1 MRNLNFM
8 RKTTLLLI
16 LSVLVL
22 ASCSSVKT
30 TEKALNTGNYDK
42 AISLSIEKL
51 AKNKTKEKNQP
62 HVLMLQEAFRKAAD
76 RDLDRIS
83 FLEKEQNPENFETIY
98 TLYQRLKN
106 RQERIKPLLPLRIL
120 SSGRNAKF
128 KLVNYTDR
136 ILTAKEN
143 YAGYLY
149 ENGVALLNEGDR
161 NKINYRRAFDEL
173 RHLDKISPNYRDTR
187 NLIEE
192 AHAKGIDYVHVSVRN
207 RTEQI
212 IPRRLER
219 DLLAI
224 DTYGLNDLW
233 TQYHAKK
240 DRNIRYDFDLE
251 LDFRDIIISPEQ
263 VHEKEVIKE
272 RRIKDGFKYLRD
284 NSGNYVKDSLGNKI
298 KVDKFKRIRCTF
310 YQFTQFKS
318 SKVTG
323 VVKYIDNRT
332 NQLLQ
337 RFPIQSEFVFEH
349 IYADYDGDRRAL
361 DKSFI
366 DLLDETSVEFPSNE
380 QMVYD
385 TGTDLKQKLKHII
398 TRNKFRN

>member
-1 MRNLNFM
+1 M

-22 ASCSSVKT
+22 TSCSSVKT
-30 TEKALNTGNYDK
+30 TEKALNSGNYDK

-51 AKNKTKEKNQP
+51 AKNKAKEKNQP
-62 HVLMLQEAFRKAAD
+62 HVLMLQEAFRKATD

-173 RHLDKISPNYRDTR
+173 RHLNKISPNYRDTR

-207 RTEQI
+207 RTDQI

-233 TQYHAKK
+233 TQYHAKR

-272 RRIKDGFKYLRD
+272 RRIKDGFKYLKD
-284 NSGNYVKDSLGNKI
+284 NNGNYVKDSLGNKI
-298 KVDKFKRIRCTF
+298 KVDKFKRIRCKF

-366 DLLDETSVEFPSNE
+366 ELLDETSVEFPSNE

>member
-8 RKTTLLLI
+8 RKTTLLLV

-30 TEKALNTGNYDK
+30 TEKALNSGNYEK

-62 HVLMLQEAFRKAAD
+62 HVLMLQEAFRKATD

-98 TLYQRLKN
+98 TLYQRLNN

-128 KLVNYTDR
+128 KLVNYTDE
-136 ILTAKEN
+136 ILAAKEN

-149 ENGVALLNEGDR
+149 ENGVALLNEGYR

-173 RHLDKISPNYRDTR
+173 RHLDNISPNYRDTR

-207 RTEQI
+207 RTDQI
-212 IPRRLER
+212 IPKRLER

-251 LDFRDIIISPEQ
+251 LDFTDILISPEQ

-284 NSGNYVKDSLGNKI
+284 NNGNYVKDSLGNKI
-298 KVDKFKRIRCTF
+298 KVDKFKRIRCNF
-310 YQFTQFKS
+310 YKFTQFKS

-332 NQLLQ
+332 NQLLH
-337 RFPIQSEFVFEH
+337 RFPIQSEFIFEH

-366 DLLDETSVEFPSNE
+366 DLLDETSVAFPSNE

>member
-1 MRNLNFM
+1 M

-22 ASCSSVKT
+22 TSCSSVKT
-30 TEKALNTGNYDK
+30 TEKALNSGNYDK

-51 AKNKTKEKNQP
+51 AKNKAKEKNQP
-62 HVLMLQEAFRKAAD
+62 HVLMLQEAFRKATD

-128 KLVNYTDR
+128 KLVNYTNR

-233 TQYHAKK
+233 TQYHAKR

-272 RRIKDGFKYLRD
+272 RRIKDGFKYLKD
-284 NSGNYVKDSLGNKI
+284 NNGNYVKDSLGNKI
-298 KVDKFKRIRCTF
+298 KVDKFKRIRCKF

-366 DLLDETSVEFPSNE
+366 ELLDETSVEFPSNE

>member
-1 MRNLNFM
+1 M

-62 HVLMLQEAFRKAAD
+62 HVLMLQEAFRKATD

-98 TLYQRLKN
+98 TLYQRLNN

-128 KLVNYTDR
+128 KLVNYTDE
-136 ILTAKEN
+136 ILAAKEN

-149 ENGVALLNEGDR
+149 ENGVALLNEGYR

-173 RHLDKISPNYRDTR
+173 RHLDNISPNYRDTR

-207 RTEQI
+207 RTDQI
-212 IPRRLER
+212 IPKRLER

-251 LDFRDIIISPEQ
+251 LDFTDILISPEQ

-284 NSGNYVKDSLGNKI
+284 NNGNYVKDSLGNKI
-298 KVDKFKRIRCTF
+298 KVDKFKRIRCNF
-310 YQFTQFKS
+310 YKFTQFKS

-332 NQLLQ
+332 NQLLH
-337 RFPIQSEFVFEH
+337 RFPIQSEFIFEH

-366 DLLDETSVEFPSNE
+366 DLLDETSVAFPSNE

>member
-1 MRNLNFM
+1 M

-16 LSVLVL
+16 LSVLVFT
-22 ASCSSVKT
+22 SCSSVKT
-30 TEKALNTGNYDK
+30 TEKALNSGNYDK

-51 AKNKTKEKNQP
+51 AKNKAKEKNQP
-62 HVLMLQEAFRKAAD
+62 HVLMLQEAFRKATD

-173 RHLDKISPNYRDTR
+173 RHLNKISPNYRDTR

-207 RTEQI
+207 RTDQI

-233 TQYHAKK
+233 TQYHAKR

-272 RRIKDGFKYLRD
+272 RRIKDGFKYLKD
-284 NSGNYVKDSLGNKI
+284 NNGNYVKDSLGNKI
-298 KVDKFKRIRCTF
+298 KVDKFKRIRCKF

-361 DKSFI
+361 DKSFVE
-366 DLLDETSVEFPSNE
+366 LLDETSVEFPSNE

>member
-1 MRNLNFM
+1 M

-62 HVLMLQEAFRKAAD
+62 HVLMLQEAFRKATD

-98 TLYQRLKN
+98 TLYQRLNN

-128 KLVNYTDR
+128 KLVNYSDR
-136 ILTAKEN
+136 ILAAKEN

-207 RTEQI
+207 RTDQI

-251 LDFRDIIISPEQ
+251 LDFRDIMISPEQ

-284 NSGNYVKDSLGNKI
+284 NNGNYVKDSLGNKI

>member
-1 MRNLNFM
+1 M

-16 LSVLVL
+16 LLVLVL

-30 TEKALNTGNYDK
+30 TEKAINSGNYEK
-42 AISLSIEKL
+42 AISLSVEKL
-51 AKNKTKEKNQP
+51 AKNKNKEKNQP
-62 HVLMLQEAFRKAAD
+62 YVTMLQEAFKKATD
-76 RDLDRIS
+76 RNLDRIS
-83 FLEKEQNPENFETIY
+83 FLEKEKNPDNLETIY
-98 TLYQRLKN
+98 NLYQRLHN
-106 RQERIKPLLPLRIL
+106 RQEQIKPLLPLRIL

-128 KLVNYTDR
+128 KLVDYTDR
-136 ILTAKEN
+136 ILEAKEN
-143 YAGYLY
+143 YASYLY

-173 RHLDKISPNYRDTR
+173 RHLDNISPNYKDTR

-192 AHAKGIDYVHVSVRN
+192 AHAKGIDYVFVSVRN
-207 RTEQI
+207 RTNQI

-224 DTYGLNDLW
+224 DTYGLDDLW
-233 TQYHAKK
+233 TQYHAQK
-240 DRNIRYDFDLE
+240 DRNIQYDFDLE
-251 LDFRDIIISPEQ
+251 LDFRDILISPEQ
-263 VHEKEVIKE
+263 IREKEVIKE
-272 RRIKDGFKYLRD
+272 RQVKDGYKYLQD
-284 NSGNYVKDSLGNKI
+284 KDGKYVKDSLGNKI
-298 KVDKFKRIRCTF
+298 KIDKFKKVRCKF
-310 YQFTQFKS
+310 YEFTQFKS

-337 RFPIQSEFVFEH
+337 RFPIQSEFIFEH

-366 DLLDETSVEFPSNE
+366 ELLDQTSVNFPSNE

>member
-1 MRNLNFM
+1 M

-22 ASCSSVKT
+22 TSCSSVKT
-30 TEKALNTGNYDK
+30 TEKALNSGNYDK

-51 AKNKTKEKNQP
+51 AKNKAKEKNQP
-62 HVLMLQEAFRKAAD
+62 HVLMLQEAFRKATD

-233 TQYHAKK
+233 TQYHAKR

-272 RRIKDGFKYLRD
+272 RRIKDGFKYLKD
-284 NSGNYVKDSLGNKI
+284 NNGNYVKDSLGNKI
-298 KVDKFKRIRCTF
+298 KVDKFKRIRCKF

-366 DLLDETSVEFPSNE
+366 ELLDETSVEFPSNE

>member
-1 MRNLNFM
+1 M

-62 HVLMLQEAFRKAAD
+62 HVLMLQEAFRKATD

-98 TLYQRLKN
+98 TLYQRLNN

-128 KLVNYTDR
+128 KLVNYSDR
-136 ILTAKEN
+136 ILAAKEN

-187 NLIEE
+187 SLIEE

-207 RTEQI
+207 RTDQI

-251 LDFRDIIISPEQ
+251 LDFRDIMISPEQ

-284 NSGNYVKDSLGNKI
+284 NNGNYVKDSLGNKI
-298 KVDKFKRIRCTF
+298 KVDKFKRVRCTF

>member
-1 MRNLNFM
+1 M

-30 TEKALNTGNYDK
+30 TEKALNSGNYDK

-62 HVLMLQEAFRKAAD
+62 HVLMLQEAFRKATD

-98 TLYQRLKN
+98 TLYQRLNN

-128 KLVNYTDR
+128 KLVNYSDR
-136 ILTAKEN
+136 ILAAKEN

-187 NLIEE
+187 SLIEE

-207 RTEQI
+207 RTDQI

-284 NSGNYVKDSLGNKI
+284 NNGNYVKDSLGNKI

-366 DLLDETSVEFPSNE
+366 ELLDETSVDFPSNE

>member
-1 MRNLNFM
+1 M

-62 HVLMLQEAFRKAAD
+62 HVLMLQEAFRKATD

-98 TLYQRLKN
+98 TLYQRLNN

-128 KLVNYTDR
+128 KLVNYSDR
-136 ILTAKEN
+136 ILAAKEN

-207 RTEQI
+207 RTDQI

-251 LDFRDIIISPEQ
+251 LDFRDIMISPEQ

-284 NSGNYVKDSLGNKI
+284 NNGNYVKDSLGNKI

-366 DLLDETSVEFPSNE
+366 DLLDETSVAFPSNE

>member
-1 MRNLNFM
+1 M

-62 HVLMLQEAFRKAAD
+62 HVLMLQEAFRKATD

-284 NSGNYVKDSLGNKI
+284 NNGNYVKDSLGNKI
-298 KVDKFKRIRCTF
+298 KVDKFKRIRCKF

-366 DLLDETSVEFPSNE
+366 ELLDETSVEFPSNE

>member
-1 MRNLNFM
+1 M
-8 RKTTLLLI
+8 RKTTLLLV

-30 TEKALNTGNYDK
+30 TEKALNSGNYEK

-62 HVLMLQEAFRKAAD
+62 HVLMLQEAFRKATD

-98 TLYQRLKN
+98 TLYQRLNN

-128 KLVNYTDR
+128 KLVNYTDE
-136 ILTAKEN
+136 ILAAKEN

-149 ENGVALLNEGDR
+149 ENGVALLNEGYR

-173 RHLDKISPNYRDTR
+173 RHLDNISPNYRDTR

-207 RTEQI
+207 RTDQI
-212 IPRRLER
+212 IPKRLER

-251 LDFRDIIISPEQ
+251 LDFTDILISPEQ

-284 NSGNYVKDSLGNKI
+284 NNGNYVKDSLGNKI
-298 KVDKFKRIRCTF
+298 KVDKFKRIRCNF
-310 YQFTQFKS
+310 YKFTQFKS

-332 NQLLQ
+332 NQLLH
-337 RFPIQSEFVFEH
+337 RFPIQSEFIFEH

>member
-1 MRNLNFM
+1 M
-8 RKTTLLLI
+8 RKTTLLLV

-30 TEKALNTGNYDK
+30 TEKALNSGNYEK

-62 HVLMLQEAFRKAAD
+62 HVLMLQEAFRKATD

-98 TLYQRLKN
+98 TLYQRLNN

-128 KLVNYTDR
+128 KLVNYTNK
-136 ILTAKEN
+136 ILAAKEN

-149 ENGVALLNEGDR
+149 ENGVALLNEGYR

-173 RHLDKISPNYRDTR
+173 RHLDNISPNYRDTR

-207 RTEQI
+207 RTDQI
-212 IPRRLER
+212 IPKRLER

-251 LDFRDIIISPEQ
+251 LDFTDILISPEQ

-284 NSGNYVKDSLGNKI
+284 NNGNYVKDSLGNKI
-298 KVDKFKRIRCTF
+298 KVDKFKRIRCNF
-310 YQFTQFKS
+310 YKFTQFKS

-332 NQLLQ
+332 NQLLH
-337 RFPIQSEFVFEH
+337 RFPIQSEFIFEH

>member
-1 MRNLNFM
+1 M

-30 TEKALNTGNYDK
+30 TEKALNSGNYDK

-62 HVLMLQEAFRKAAD
+62 HVLMLQEAFRKATD

-98 TLYQRLKN
+98 TLYQRLNN

-128 KLVNYTDR
+128 KLVNYSDR
-136 ILTAKEN
+136 ILAAKEN

-149 ENGVALLNEGDR
+149 ENGVVLLNEGDR

-187 NLIEE
+187 SLIEE

-207 RTEQI
+207 RTDQI

-272 RRIKDGFKYLRD
+272 RRIKDGLKYLRD
-284 NSGNYVKDSLGNKI
+284 NNGNYVKDSLGNKI

-366 DLLDETSVEFPSNE
+366 ELLDETSVDFPSNE

>member
-1 MRNLNFM
+1 M

>member
-1 MRNLNFM
+1 M

-22 ASCSSVKT
+22 TSCSSVKT
-30 TEKALNTGNYDK
+30 TEKALNSGNYDK

-51 AKNKTKEKNQP
+51 AKNKAKEKNQP
-62 HVLMLQEAFRKAAD
+62 HVLMLQDAFRKATD

-233 TQYHAKK
+233 TQYHAKR

-272 RRIKDGFKYLRD
+272 RRIKDGFKYLKD
-284 NSGNYVKDSLGNKI
+284 NNGNYVKDSLGNKI
-298 KVDKFKRIRCTF
+298 KVDKFKRIRCKF

-366 DLLDETSVEFPSNE
+366 ELLDETSVEFPSNE

>member
-1 MRNLNFM
+1 M

-30 TEKALNTGNYDK
+30 TEKALNSGNYDK

-62 HVLMLQEAFRKAAD
+62 HVLMLQEAFRKATD

-98 TLYQRLKN
+98 TLYQRLNN

-128 KLVNYTDR
+128 KLVNYSDR
-136 ILTAKEN
+136 ILAAKEN

-149 ENGVALLNEGDR
+149 KNGVDLLNEGDR

-187 NLIEE
+187 SLIEE

-207 RTEQI
+207 RTDQI

-240 DRNIRYDFDLE
+240 DRSIRYDFDLE

-284 NSGNYVKDSLGNKI
+284 NNGNYVKDSLGNKI

-366 DLLDETSVEFPSNE
+366 ELLDETSVDFPSNE

>member
-1 MRNLNFM
+1 M

-62 HVLMLQEAFRKAAD
+62 HVLMLQEAFRKATD

-98 TLYQRLKN
+98 TLYQRLNN

-128 KLVNYTDR
+128 KLVNYTDE
-136 ILTAKEN
+136 ILAAKEN

-149 ENGVALLNEGDR
+149 ENGVALLNEGYR

-173 RHLDKISPNYRDTR
+173 RHLDNISPNYRDTR

-207 RTEQI
+207 RTDQI
-212 IPRRLER
+212 IPKRLER

-251 LDFRDIIISPEQ
+251 LDFTDILISPEQ

-284 NSGNYVKDSLGNKI
+284 NNGNYVKDSLGNKI
-298 KVDKFKRIRCTF
+298 KVDKFKRIRCNF
-310 YQFTQFKS
+310 YKFTQFKS

-332 NQLLQ
+332 NQLLH
-337 RFPIQSEFVFEH
+337 RFPIQSEFIFEH

>member
-1 MRNLNFM
+1 M
-8 RKTTLLLI
+8 RKTTLLLV

-30 TEKALNTGNYDK
+30 TEKALNSGNYEK

-62 HVLMLQEAFRKAAD
+62 HVLMLQEAFRKATD

-98 TLYQRLKN
+98 TLYQRLNN

-128 KLVNYTDR
+128 KLVNYTDE
-136 ILTAKEN
+136 ILAAKEN

-149 ENGVALLNEGDR
+149 ENGVALLNEGYR

-173 RHLDKISPNYRDTR
+173 RHLDNISPNYRDTR

-207 RTEQI
+207 RTDQI
-212 IPRRLER
+212 IPKRLER

-251 LDFRDIIISPEQ
+251 LDFTDILISPEQ

-284 NSGNYVKDSLGNKI
+284 NNGNYVKDSLGNKI
-298 KVDKFKRIRCTF
+298 KVDKFKRIRCNF
-310 YQFTQFKS
+310 YKFTQFKS

-337 RFPIQSEFVFEH
+337 RFPIQSEFIFEH